1 MITNR
6 KNPPLFKKNA
16 KSINFFSQSP
26 QGPQRKKSYRIQAT
40 GLRIQV
46 SGFRFQVSNEYLAIS
61 DQQRA
66 RVYFLG
72 LLRYLLL

>member
-40 GLRIQV
+40 GLRIQD
-46 SGFRFQVSNEYLAIS
+46 SGF
-61 DQQRA
+61 
-66 RVYFLG
+66 
-72 LLRYLLL
+72 